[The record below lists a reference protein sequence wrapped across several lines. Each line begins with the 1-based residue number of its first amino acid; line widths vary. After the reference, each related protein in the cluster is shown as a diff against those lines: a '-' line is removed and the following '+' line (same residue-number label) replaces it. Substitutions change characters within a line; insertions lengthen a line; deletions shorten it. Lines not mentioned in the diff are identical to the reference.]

1 MFAGGVWGI
10 PGGVRAGAA
19 GVFPW
24 RLVAPCPRGCLLVPS
39 GVPRRCLPGSHVSA
53 AFDSP
58 PTCPRAVP
66 TPRAKTESIVKYA
79 PRVLRQGSGE
89 PLVLLHGVLCS
100 ERIWGNVVGL
110 LSGQHDVIVPTMLGH
125 NGGQLASRRP
135 ASVEHLVDDLERL
148 LDELGLAKAH
158 LAGNSLG
165 GWVALE
171 LARRGRALSV
181 CALSPAGAWGSE
193 TDGQLVRATLKRAV
207 RDVQRSR
214 RIVPLV
220 AHSRHIRRFALRNS
234 ALHGERVRPAEFRSL
249 TDDVLGCQISGD
261 LFESDARQTSL
272 DPAPCPITLAWSAA
286 DRIFPLEAYRSRAC
300 ELVPGA
306 DFIVLDDVGH
316 VPMLDDPRL
325 VAQRILSSAARA
337 TGPL

>member
-1 MFAGGVWGI
+1 M
-10 PGGVRAGAA
+10 
-19 GVFPW
+19 
-24 RLVAPCPRGCLLVPS
+24 
-39 GVPRRCLPGSHVSA
+39 
-53 AFDSP
+53 
-58 PTCPRAVP
+58 
-66 TPRAKTESIVKYA
+66 
-79 PRVLRQGSGE
+79 LRQGSGE
-89 PLVLLHGVLCS
+89 PLVLLHGILCS

-135 ASVEHLVDDLERL
+135 ASIEHLVDDLERL

-165 GWVALE
+165 GWAALK
-171 LARRGRALSV
+171 LARRGRALTV

-193 TDGQLVRATLKRAV
+193 TDAQLVRAALNRAV

-214 RIVPLV
+214 RIAPLV

-234 ALHGERVRPAEFRSL
+234 ALYGERVSPTELLSL
-249 TDDVLGCQISGD
+249 IDDVIGCQISGD
-261 LFESDARQTSL
+261 LFASDARLSPL
-272 DPAPCPITLAWSAA
+272 DPAPCPITLAWSAE
-286 DRIFPLEAYRSRAC
+286 DRIFPIEAYRSRAC
-300 ELVPGA
+300 ELIPGA

-325 VAQRILSSAARA
+325 VAQTILSSAAR
-337 TGPL
+337 TTDTLNG